1 MDPEVEY
8 REREMELV
16 KEIAGH
22 ATPERV
28 SRIANLIGGSPE
40 QARRGLDAA
49 IPAVLA
55 GILGA
60 GGDPGAA
67 QALGNALARS
77 GRLGDLAQGDP
88 GAGAAAG
95 ADMVGSVIGGSGI
108 AALSQALARH
118 VGLTPAGGGSL
129 AGTAGALALA
139 TLGRE
144 ATAKGLDT
152 TAVLGL
158 LGEQKAAIAK
168 ALPRDLAGD
177 LGGTGLLDGLGNLS
191 HANPVKVISKPLR
204 AVNPVP
210 AVPVGAPATTG
221 WWRWV
226 LFVAVICV
234 AAFVAVVYLVPGA
247 PVEPPATPAAAS
259 NPMLVAGTDIGE
271 PIAAALATIKASL
284 DAITDEASA
293 DSELPSL
300 MAARDQLDSVEDNV
314 DSLSEAGHAELRQML
329 AAALPGIEDSANR
342 VLDIDGAS
350 AAVKPVVDD
359 ILAQLTAFSN

>member
-1 MDPEVEY
+1 
-8 REREMELV
+8 MELV
-16 KEIAGH
+16 REIAEH
-22 ATPERV
+22 APPERL
-28 SRIANLIGGSPE
+28 SRIANLIGGTPE

-77 GRLGDLAQGDP
+77 GKLADLAQGDP
-88 GAGAAAG
+88 GAAAAAG
-95 ADMVGSVIGGSGI
+95 ADMIGSVIGGSGI
-108 AALSQALARH
+108 AVLSQALARH
-118 VGLTPAGGGSL
+118 AGLTPAGGGSL

-144 ATAKGLDT
+144 AEAKDLDT

-158 LGEQKAAIAK
+158 LAEEKAAIAR
-168 ALPRDLAGD
+168 ALPRDLAAD
-177 LGGTGLLDGLGNLS
+177 LGGTGLLDGLGS
-191 HANPVKVISKPLR
+191 IAHASPVQAIAKPLR

-234 AAFVAVVYLVPGA
+234 AAFFAVVYLVPGA
-247 PVEPPATPAAAS
+247 PVAPPQPPLAAT
-259 NPMLVAGTDIGE
+259 NPMVVTGIDIGE
-271 PIAAALATIKASL
+271 PIADALVTIKASL
-284 DAITDEASA
+284 DAITDEPSA
-293 DSELPSL
+293 EAQLPRL
-300 MAARDQLDSVEDNV
+300 MTARDQLDSVEDNV
-314 DSLSEAGHAELRQML
+314 DSLSEAGHDQLRQMM
-329 AAALPGIEDSANR
+329 AASLPGIRESADR
-342 VLDIDGAS
+342 VLDIESAS
-350 AAVKPVVDD
+350 AAVKPVVED
-359 ILAQLTAFSN
+359 ILARLTAFSN

>member
-1 MDPEVEY
+1 
-8 REREMELV
+8 MELV
-16 KEIAGH
+16 KEIAER
-22 ATPERV
+22 ATPERL
-28 SRIANLIGGSPE
+28 SRIANLIGGSPD

-77 GRLGDLAQGDP
+77 GKLGDLAQGDP

-95 ADMVGSVIGGSGI
+95 ADMIGSVIGGSGI

-129 AGTAGALALA
+129 AGTAGAFALSV
-139 TLGRE
+139 LGRE
-144 ATAKGLDT
+144 AAAKGLDT
-152 TAVLGL
+152 TGVLCL
-158 LGEQKAAIAK
+158 LGEQKAAIGR
-168 ALPRDLAGD
+168 ALPRDLAGE
-177 LGGTGLLDGLGNLS
+177 LGGTGLLDGLGSLS
-191 HANPVKVISKPLR
+191 HANPVKAISKPFR

-210 AVPVGAPATTG
+210 SVPVGAPATTG

-247 PVEPPATPAAAS
+247 PVAPPAPPLAVT

-271 PIAAALATIKASL
+271 PIAAALATVKTSL
-284 DAITDEASA
+284 DAITDEPSA
-293 DSELPSL
+293 EAELPSL
-300 MAARDQLDSVEDNV
+300 MTARDQLDSIEDNV

-329 AAALPGIEDSANR
+329 AASLPGIQDSADR
-342 VLDIDGAS
+342 VLDIESAS

-359 ILAQLTAFSN
+359 ILARLTAFSN